1 MLRQTNQQPIT
12 ALYPR
17 LSHED
22 ELQGESNSISNQKRI
37 LETYAKQNGF
47 SNLRWYTDDG
57 YSGANFQR
65 PGFQAMLADIEAGK
79 VGTVIVSHTVTIG
92 DRSWTLP
99 AKREQSGKVVNVR
112 TYLNLRTGPGTDYT
126 VVGRLLNGAEVKVLE
141 ESNGWYKV
149 VVPEQ
154 TGYVYG
160 KYLDV
165 MNAPTEN
172 SGSDTDMAGLLE
184 ILLQYYAAAGGS
196 APLTPDG
203 NLTLMDDIGSA
214 FGAGKQFITVTTKGG
229 NTFYLI
235 IDRDD
240 KGNEN
245 VHFLNLV
252 DEADLLALTK
262 YGESIVPACACT
274 DKCAVGKINTGCK
287 VCRTNMSE
295 CAGKEQAAE
304 ITPQPAEPAETA
316 PEKSANG
323 AGLVVVVLLLL
334 LGGGGALYW
343 FKLRKPKADT
353 RGADDLDD
361 YDYGEDEEDE
371 DYEFEDEN
379 TADSEEDKN
388 Q

>member
-1 MLRQTNQQPIT
+1 MNNKWRFFAVTLAVVLCMTVFSVTAYAGGGDMDEPTDTMQP
-12 ALYPR
+12 
-17 LSHED
+17 ED
-22 ELQGESNSISNQKRI
+22 AEICVQGCEL
-37 LETYAKQNGF
+37 T
-47 SNLRWYTDDG
+47 
-57 YSGANFQR
+57 
-65 PGFQAMLADIEAGK
+65 DIEQTL
-79 VGTVIVSHTVTIG
+79 TVNVTENADGSHTVTIG

-99 AKREQSGKVVNVR
+99 AKREQAGKVVNVR

-126 VVGRLLNGAEVKVLE
+126 VIGRLLNGAEVKVLE

-154 TGYVYG
+154 TGYVCG
-160 KYLDV
+160 KYLEIMDF
-165 MNAPTEN
+165 PKEN
-172 SGSDTDMAGLLE
+172 SGNTADTAGLLE
-184 ILLQYYAAAGGS
+184 ILLKYCAAFGSSSS

-262 YGESIVPACACT
+262 DGESIVPACSCT

-295 CAGKEQAAE
+295 CAGKEVTE
-304 ITPQPAEPAETA
+304 PTPQPAEPAETA
-316 PEKSANG
+316 PEKSVSS
-323 AGLVVVVLLLL
+323 AGLIVVILLLL
-334 LGGGGALYW
+334 LGGGALYW

-371 DYEFEDEN
+371 DYEFEAEDE
-379 TADSEEDKN
+379 TDAGEDAEE
-388 Q
+388 

>member
-1 MLRQTNQQPIT
+1 MKNKWRFFAVTLAVVLCMTVFSVTAYAGGGDMDEPTDTMQP
-12 ALYPR
+12 
-17 LSHED
+17 ED
-22 ELQGESNSISNQKRI
+22 AEICVQGCEL
-37 LETYAKQNGF
+37 T
-47 SNLRWYTDDG
+47 
-57 YSGANFQR
+57 
-65 PGFQAMLADIEAGK
+65 DIEQTL
-79 VGTVIVSHTVTIG
+79 TVNVTENADGSHTVTIG

-99 AKREQSGKVVNVR
+99 AKREQAGKVVNVR

-126 VVGRLLNGAEVKVLE
+126 VIGHLLNGAEVKVLE

-160 KYLDV
+160 KYLEV
-165 MNAPTEN
+165 LNTSAGGYEN
-172 SGSDTDMAGLLE
+172 DTDTAGLLE
-184 ILLQYYAAAGGS
+184 ILLKYCTAFRSSSS

-262 YGESIVPACACT
+262 DGESIVPACACT

-295 CAGKEQAAE
+295 CAGKEVTE
-304 ITPQPAEPAETA
+304 PTPQPAEPAETA
-316 PEKSANG
+316 PEKSTGG

-361 YDYGEDEEDE
+361 YDYGDDEEEE
-371 DYEFEDEN
+371 DYEFEAEDE
-379 TADSEEDKN
+379 TDAGEDEEK
-388 Q
+388 

>member
-1 MLRQTNQQPIT
+1 MKNKWRFFAVTLAVVLCMTVFSVTAYAGGGDMDEPADTMQP
-12 ALYPR
+12 
-17 LSHED
+17 ED
-22 ELQGESNSISNQKRI
+22 AEICVQGCD
-37 LETYAKQNGF
+37 LT
-47 SNLRWYTDDG
+47 
-57 YSGANFQR
+57 
-65 PGFQAMLADIEAGK
+65 DIEQTL
-79 VGTVIVSHTVTIG
+79 TVNVTENADGSHTVTIG

-99 AKREQSGKVVNVR
+99 AKREQAGKVVNVR

-126 VVGRLLNGAEVKVLE
+126 VIGRLLNGAEVKVLE

-154 TGYVYG
+154 TGYVCG
-160 KYLDV
+160 KYLEIMDF
-165 MNAPTEN
+165 PKEN
-172 SGSDTDMAGLLE
+172 SGNTADTAGLLE
-184 ILLQYYAAAGGS
+184 ILLKYCTVFRSSSS

-262 YGESIVPACACT
+262 DGESIVPACSCT

-295 CAGKEQAAE
+295 CAGKEVTE
-304 ITPQPAEPAETA
+304 PTPQPAEPAETA

>member
-1 MLRQTNQQPIT
+1 MKNKWRFFAVTLAVVLCMTVFSVTVYAGGGDMVDSTMGDPTMETPTATTQPENTNTGEQTP
-12 ALYPR
+12 
-17 LSHED
+17 
-22 ELQGESNSISNQKRI
+22 
-37 LETYAKQNGF
+37 NGQTLTVLVTE
-47 SNLRWYTDDG
+47 NADG
-57 YSGANFQR
+57 
-65 PGFQAMLADIEAGK
+65 
-79 VGTVIVSHTVTIG
+79 SHTVTIG

-99 AKREQSGKVVNVR
+99 AKREQAGKVVNVR

-126 VVGRLLNGAEVKVLE
+126 VIGRLLNGAEVKVLE

-154 TGYVYG
+154 TGYVCG
-160 KYLDV
+160 KYLEIMDF
-165 MNAPTEN
+165 PKEN
-172 SGSDTDMAGLLE
+172 SGNTADTAGLLE
-184 ILLQYYAAAGGS
+184 ILLKYCTVFRSSSS

-214 FGAGKQFITVTTKGG
+214 LGAGKQFITVTTKGG

-262 YGESIVPACACT
+262 DSESIVPACACT

-304 ITPQPAEPAETA
+304 ITPQPTEPAEDA
-316 PEKSANG
+316 PEKNG
-323 AGLVVVVLLLL
+323 SAGLIVIVLLLL
-334 LGGGGALYW
+334 MGGGGALYW

-353 RGADDLDD
+353 RGSDDLDD

-371 DYEFEDEN
+371 DYEFEAEDE
-379 TADSEEDKN
+379 TDAGEDEEK
-388 Q
+388 

>member
-1 MLRQTNQQPIT
+1 MKNKWRFFAVTLAVVLCMTVFSVTAYAGGGDMDEPADTMQP
-12 ALYPR
+12 
-17 LSHED
+17 ED
-22 ELQGESNSISNQKRI
+22 AEICVQGCD
-37 LETYAKQNGF
+37 LT
-47 SNLRWYTDDG
+47 
-57 YSGANFQR
+57 
-65 PGFQAMLADIEAGK
+65 DIEQTL
-79 VGTVIVSHTVTIG
+79 TVNVTENADGSHTVTIG

-99 AKREQSGKVVNVR
+99 AKREQAGTVVNVR

-126 VVGRLLNGAEVKVLE
+126 VIGRLLNGAEVKVLE

-154 TGYVYG
+154 TGYVCG
-160 KYLDV
+160 KYLEIMDF
-165 MNAPTEN
+165 PKEN
-172 SGSDTDMAGLLE
+172 SGNTADTAGLLE
-184 ILLQYYAAAGGS
+184 ILLKYCTVFRSSSS

-262 YGESIVPACACT
+262 DGESIVPACTCT

-295 CAGKEQAAE
+295 CAGKEVTE
-304 ITPQPAEPAETA
+304 PTPQPAEPAETA

>member
-1 MLRQTNQQPIT
+1 MKNKWRFLAVTLAVVLCMTVFSVTAYAGGGDMDEPTDTMQP
-12 ALYPR
+12 
-17 LSHED
+17 ED
-22 ELQGESNSISNQKRI
+22 AEICVQGCEL
-37 LETYAKQNGF
+37 T
-47 SNLRWYTDDG
+47 
-57 YSGANFQR
+57 
-65 PGFQAMLADIEAGK
+65 DIEQTL
-79 VGTVIVSHTVTIG
+79 TVNVTENADGSHTVTIG

-126 VVGRLLNGAEVKVLE
+126 VIGRLLNGAEVKVLE

-154 TGYVYG
+154 TGYVCG
-160 KYLDV
+160 KYLEIMDF
-165 MNAPTEN
+165 PEEN
-172 SGSDTDMAGLLE
+172 SGNTADTAGLLE
-184 ILLQYYAAAGGS
+184 ILLKYCTVFRSSSS

-262 YGESIVPACACT
+262 DGESIVPACACT

-295 CAGKEQAAE
+295 CAGKEVTE
-304 ITPQPAEPAETA
+304 PTPQPAEPAETA

-361 YDYGEDEEDE
+361 YDYGEDEEEE

>member
-1 MLRQTNQQPIT
+1 MKNKWRFFAVTLAVVLCMTVFSVTAYAGGGDMDEPADTMQP
-12 ALYPR
+12 
-17 LSHED
+17 ED
-22 ELQGESNSISNQKRI
+22 AEICVQGCEL
-37 LETYAKQNGF
+37 T
-47 SNLRWYTDDG
+47 
-57 YSGANFQR
+57 
-65 PGFQAMLADIEAGK
+65 DIEQTL
-79 VGTVIVSHTVTIG
+79 TVIVTENADGSHTVTIG

-99 AKREQSGKVVNVR
+99 AKREQAGKVVNVR

-126 VVGRLLNGAEVKVLE
+126 VIGRLLNGAEVKVLE

-154 TGYVYG
+154 TGYICG
-160 KYLDV
+160 KYLEIMDF
-165 MNAPTEN
+165 PKEN
-172 SGSDTDMAGLLE
+172 SGNTADTAGLLE
-184 ILLQYYAAAGGS
+184 ILLKYCTAFRSSSS

-262 YGESIVPACACT
+262 DGESIVPACTCT

-295 CAGKEQAAE
+295 CAGKEVTE
-304 ITPQPAEPAETA
+304 PTPQPAEPAETA

-323 AGLVVVVLLLL
+323 AGLIVVVLLLL

-361 YDYGEDEEDE
+361 YDYGEDEEEE
-371 DYEFEDEN
+371 DYEFEAEDE
-379 TADSEEDKN
+379 TDAGEDKEK
-388 Q
+388 

>member
-1 MLRQTNQQPIT
+1 MKNKWRFFAVTLAVVLCMTVFSVTAYAGGGDMDEPTDTMQP
-12 ALYPR
+12 
-17 LSHED
+17 ED
-22 ELQGESNSISNQKRI
+22 AEICVQGCEL
-37 LETYAKQNGF
+37 T
-47 SNLRWYTDDG
+47 
-57 YSGANFQR
+57 
-65 PGFQAMLADIEAGK
+65 DIEQTL
-79 VGTVIVSHTVTIG
+79 TVNVTENADGSHTVTIG

-99 AKREQSGKVVNVR
+99 AKREQAGKVVNVR

-154 TGYVYG
+154 TGYVCG
-160 KYLDV
+160 KYLEIMDF
-165 MNAPTEN
+165 PKEN
-172 SGSDTDMAGLLE
+172 SGNTADTAGLLE
-184 ILLQYYAAAGGS
+184 ILLKYCTVFRSSSS

-262 YGESIVPACACT
+262 DGESIVPACTCT

-295 CAGKEQAAE
+295 CAGKEVTE
-304 ITPQPAEPAETA
+304 PTPQPAEPAETA
-316 PEKSANG
+316 PEKSASG
-323 AGLVVVVLLLL
+323 AGLIVVILLLL

-361 YDYGEDEEDE
+361 YDYGEDEEEE

>member
-1 MLRQTNQQPIT
+1 MKNKWRFFAVTLAVVLCMTVFSVTAYAGGGDMDEPTDTMQP
-12 ALYPR
+12 
-17 LSHED
+17 ED
-22 ELQGESNSISNQKRI
+22 AEICVQGCEL
-37 LETYAKQNGF
+37 T
-47 SNLRWYTDDG
+47 
-57 YSGANFQR
+57 
-65 PGFQAMLADIEAGK
+65 DIEQTL
-79 VGTVIVSHTVTIG
+79 TVNVTENADGSHTVTIG

-99 AKREQSGKVVNVR
+99 AKREQAGKVVNVR

-126 VVGRLLNGAEVKVLE
+126 VIGRLLNGAEVKVLE

-160 KYLDV
+160 KYLEV
-165 MNAPTEN
+165 LNTSAGGYEN
-172 SGSDTDMAGLLE
+172 DTDTAGLLE
-184 ILLQYYAAAGGS
+184 ILLKYCTAFRSSSS

-262 YGESIVPACACT
+262 DGESIVPACSCT

-295 CAGKEQAAE
+295 CAGKEVTE
-304 ITPQPAEPAETA
+304 PTPQPAEPAETA
-316 PEKSANG
+316 PEKSTGG

>member
-1 MLRQTNQQPIT
+1 MKNKWRFFAVTLAVVLCMTVFSVTAYAGGGDMDEPTDTMQP
-12 ALYPR
+12 
-17 LSHED
+17 ED
-22 ELQGESNSISNQKRI
+22 AEICVQGCEL
-37 LETYAKQNGF
+37 T
-47 SNLRWYTDDG
+47 
-57 YSGANFQR
+57 
-65 PGFQAMLADIEAGK
+65 DIEQTL
-79 VGTVIVSHTVTIG
+79 TVNVTENADGSHTVTIG

-99 AKREQSGKVVNVR
+99 AKREQAGKVVNVR

-126 VVGRLLNGAEVKVLE
+126 VIGRLLNGAEVKVLE

-154 TGYVYG
+154 TGYVCG
-160 KYLDV
+160 KYLEIMDF
-165 MNAPTEN
+165 PKEN
-172 SGSDTDMAGLLE
+172 SGNTADTAGLLE
-184 ILLQYYAAAGGS
+184 ILLKYCTAFRSSSS

-262 YGESIVPACACT
+262 DGESIVPACSCT

-295 CAGKEQAAE
+295 CAGKEVTE
-304 ITPQPAEPAETA
+304 PTPQPAEPAETA
-316 PEKSANG
+316 PEKSTNG

-371 DYEFEDEN
+371 DYEFEAEDE
-379 TADSEEDKN
+379 TDAGEDEEK
-388 Q
+388 

>member
-1 MLRQTNQQPIT
+1 MKNKWRVFAVMMAVVLCMTAFSVTAYAGGDMIDSTMGDPTMETPTATTQPENTNTGEQTPNGQ
-12 ALYPR
+12 AL
-17 LSHED
+17 
-22 ELQGESNSISNQKRI
+22 
-37 LETYAKQNGF
+37 
-47 SNLRWYTDDG
+47 
-57 YSGANFQR
+57 
-65 PGFQAMLADIEAGK
+65 
-79 VGTVIVSHTVTIG
+79 TVIVTENADGSHTVTIG

-99 AKREQSGKVVNVR
+99 AKREQAGKVVNVR

-126 VVGRLLNGAEVKVLE
+126 VIGRLLNGAEVKVLE

-154 TGYVYG
+154 TGYVCG
-160 KYLDV
+160 KYLEIMDF
-165 MNAPTEN
+165 PKEN
-172 SGSDTDMAGLLE
+172 SGNTADTAGLLE
-184 ILLQYYAAAGGS
+184 ILLKYCTVFRSSSS

-203 NLTLMDDIGSA
+203 NLTLMDDIGSD

-262 YGESIVPACACT
+262 DGESIVPACTCT

-295 CAGKEQAAE
+295 CAGKEVTE
-304 ITPQPAEPAETA
+304 PTPQPAEPAETA
-316 PEKSANG
+316 PEKSTGG

-343 FKLRKPKADT
+343 LKLRKPKADT

-361 YDYGEDEEDE
+361 YDYGEDEEEE
-371 DYEFEDEN
+371 DYEFEAEDE
-379 TADSEEDKN
+379 TDTGEDEEK
-388 Q
+388 